1 MGDFVIIVDLVYVS
15 YKKKPPLEKNK
26 SFLCAVSTKMILCK
40 LFSFYVLYIG
50 YISLE
55 KSFSS
60 CWIVSPDKP
69 VIVAIFSIE
78 SPNESSILAV
88 SNFS

>member
-1 MGDFVIIVDLVYVS
+1 MFHI
-15 YKKKPPLEKNK
+15 KKPPLEKNF
-26 SFLCAVSTKMILCK
+26 SFLCAVFTKMILCN

-60 CWIVSPDKP
+60 CWSVSSDKPVTVEICSIVSPR
-69 VIVAIFSIE
+69 
-78 SPNESSILAV
+78 
-88 SNFS
+88 